1 MLRKKQLTAMTVNAI
16 VVRIIITF
24 PRYVFEI
31 CGNSAYM
38 AMIYVSAIA
47 LLCFGVTNPLYRTKI
62 NVIGMSERLGGKPLR
77 IITGMCVFI
86 LLSLNFISVL
96 RIFPEVIRLVL
107 LQKTYTQII
116 AAVFAVCVVLG
127 ASLGLEAAARIH
139 QLFLPIAAAVFA
151 AFIIM
156 LVPDLH
162 FGYILP
168 IFGNGLESIFVKA
181 LPTMS
186 VFTDLLMLNILI
198 PEMQESE
205 SYKKVG
211 VKAIFYGGGCATLIF
226 LVYGLCYSYPSSS
239 QFIIPIYQLERLI
252 NLSDFFSRLE
262 AVFQFVWSLSLL
274 LYSVLYAAV
283 LARVW
288 GETFCLHHTK
298 PIITPVIISLIGI
311 SLIPKSLND
320 MMLFEIS
327 VNRWIYIPSLLI
339 PLVIGLLNK
348 AKMFHVKHFEKTA

>member
-1 MLRKKQLTAMTVNAI
+1 MLTKKQLTAITVNAI

-24 PRYVFEI
+24 PRYIFEI

-38 AMIYVSAIA
+38 AMIYVSGIA
-47 LLCFGVTNPLYRTKI
+47 FLCFWATNPLYRAKM

-77 IITGMCVFI
+77 IITGICVFI
-86 LLSLNFISVL
+86 LLVLNFIPIL

-127 ASLGLEAAARIH
+127 ASLGIEAAARVH
-139 QLFLPIAAAVFA
+139 QLFLPIAAAVFV
-151 AFIIM
+151 AFAIM

-168 IFGNGLESIFVKA
+168 IFGNGCKSIFLKA

-198 PEMQESE
+198 PEMKESE
-205 SYKKVG
+205 TYKKVG
-211 VKAIFYGGGCATLIF
+211 FKAILYGGGCATLIF

-262 AVFQFVWSLSLL
+262 AVFQFVWAISLL

-283 LARVW
+283 LAKIW
-288 GETFCLHHTK
+288 SETFGLHHTK

-311 SLIPKSLND
+311 SLLPNSLNN
-320 MMLFEIS
+320 MISFEIS

-348 AKMFHVKHFEKTA
+348 AKMFHVKHFEETL